1 MTDQKPLKRFVF
13 LLLGDFSQLP
23 LSCAVETLRH
33 ANRYS
38 DHNVYDWVLA
48 GEGGEMATAS
58 NTIQCALDMGLTDT
72 KRDDVII
79 VCGGL
84 NIRKNTTQ
92 PVVNWLRKEA
102 RKGIPIGGMCIPMPG
117 TYIPGCPTGPGWRT
131 KAVPLAP
138 RGSTGPG

>member
-1 MTDQKPLKRFVF
+1 MADQKPLKRFVF

-38 DHNVYDWVLA
+38 ENDVYDWVLA
-48 GEGGEMATAS
+48 GEGGEFATAS

-72 KRDDVII
+72 KRDDVIV

-84 NIRKNTTQ
+84 NIRETQ
-92 PVVNWLRKEA
+92 PNL
-102 RKGIPIGGMCIPMPG
+102 
-117 TYIPGCPTGPGWRT
+117 
-131 KAVPLAP
+131 
-138 RGSTGPG
+138 S